1 MGIKVKKKSE
11 VLKLI
16 KLMNGKVRTAKIE
29 EFNRLIDWVNKNWN
43 ESIDTSKI
51 NSNAWFTGFMD
62 ADGYFYLYCAKGS
75 VKFSFSLVQKMVNKR
90 TNLSFKPCFEEIAN
104 TFDFKLSVIKNWS
117 FLFYFK
123 RWK

>member
-1 MGIKVKKKSE
+1 
-11 VLKLI
+11 
-16 KLMNGKVRTAKIE
+16 
-29 EFNRLIDWVNKNWN
+29 
-43 ESIDTSKI
+43 
-51 NSNAWFTGFMD
+51 MD

-123 RWK
+123 GRRFNRRRKRKNKKSKMNNKRKDFDWTHLNDL